1 MAPGFADR
9 AVQGVNFL
17 PLRLQCCTARRLC
30 AQPGAVDCL
39 LGWGTLQ
46 SLKRPPPLDSST
58 CMACTVL
65 TAD

>member
-1 MAPGFADR
+1 MVALMGQACQEPTWGAMAPGFADR

-39 LGWGTLQ
+39 L
-46 SLKRPPPLDSST
+46 
-58 CMACTVL
+58 
-65 TAD
+65 